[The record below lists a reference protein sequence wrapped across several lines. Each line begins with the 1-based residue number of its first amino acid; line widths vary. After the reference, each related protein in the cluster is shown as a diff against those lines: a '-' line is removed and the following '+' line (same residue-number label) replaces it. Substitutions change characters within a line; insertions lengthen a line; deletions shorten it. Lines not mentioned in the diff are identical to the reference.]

1 MSWNYRVMR
10 EKTPDGYWYEVH
22 SVYYDK
28 NSKPDG
34 HSLEKAGVGGDSME
48 EVLNCFVKF
57 QRALREPVLE
67 WHEGE
72 GYREVSKAGW
82 A

>member
-10 EKTPDGYWYEVH
+10 EKTPDNEYWYGIFT
-22 SVYYDK
+22 VYYDE

-48 EVLNCFVKF
+48 EVRSCFEQF
-57 QRALREPVLE
+57 ERALDEPVLE

-72 GYREVSKAGW
+72 GYREVTE
-82 A
+82 